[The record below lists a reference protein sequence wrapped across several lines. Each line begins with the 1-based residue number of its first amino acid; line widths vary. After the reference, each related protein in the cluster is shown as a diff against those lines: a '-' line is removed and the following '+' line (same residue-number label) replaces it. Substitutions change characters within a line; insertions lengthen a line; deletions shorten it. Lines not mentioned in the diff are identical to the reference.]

1 MSNKIS
7 IIGQIGCEVKHWGV
21 ASS

>member
-7 IIGQIGCEVKHWGV
+7 ITCQKH
-21 ASS
+21 